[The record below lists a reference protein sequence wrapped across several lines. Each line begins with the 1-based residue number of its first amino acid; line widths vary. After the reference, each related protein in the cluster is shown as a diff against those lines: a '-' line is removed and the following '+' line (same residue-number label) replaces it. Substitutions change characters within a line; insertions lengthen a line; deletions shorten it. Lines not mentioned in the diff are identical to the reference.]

1 MIYEIVLIG
10 NNHVGKTSF
19 IERLASAGGNCNDE
33 FKCEYHPSTA
43 VDARSLMVNTNRAF
57 ITFKFIDGPGNN
69 DLLWMCK
76 RADACIVMFDLTN
89 QISYDRAI
97 FWTDN
102 ILVRNYKL
110 QVILCGNKLDLLSPN
125 VYRPSLLCSGV
136 KYYEISVKDNF
147 GVREPML
154 NLARQL
160 TGINDLNFINSRDKP
175 IYRCPTNLVADNH
188 SDHVSL
194 IPLKDNI
201 QVKDNTSVFPLKDNI
216 VVKDNNKSKMIIKVD
231 VPDCESL
238 SQKKVQLMQVP
249 GGRFMKVTCEFYR
262 DGDVIE
268 Q

>member
-43 VDARSLMVNTNRAF
+43 VDARSLMVNTNPTF

-89 QISYDRAI
+89 QISYDWAI

-110 QVILCGNKLDLLSPN
+110 QVTPFCGKKSDLLSPG
-125 VYRPSLLCSGV
+125 VCGPSFILMFRCKILL
-136 KYYEISVKDNF
+136 KY
-147 GVREPML
+147 
-154 NLARQL
+154 Q
-160 TGINDLNFINSRDKP
+160 
-175 IYRCPTNLVADNH
+175 
-188 SDHVSL
+188 
-194 IPLKDNI
+194 
-201 QVKDNTSVFPLKDNI
+201 
-216 VVKDNNKSKMIIKVD
+216 SKIILE
-231 VPDCESL
+231 CWNE
-238 SQKKVQLMQVP
+238 
-249 GGRFMKVTCEFYR
+249 C
-262 DGDVIE
+262 
-268 Q
+268 